1 MNYLDDKR
9 LREALPGWVPEIR
22 YLPETDSTNLRA
34 MAWASEAAAAGSMV
48 VADFQA
54 AGRGRLGRTWTAPA
68 ASSLLLSIV
77 LRPGSAPERWPLI
90 SLAAGVAVCECLAG
104 LGLEPGL
111 KWPNDVLLGDRK
123 VAGILSEAA
132 EGVVILGIGL
142 NVGRVEFPEE
152 IASTATS
159 LENFSSREFNRLDV
173 LSGLTGHLSGLVEG
187 PADDVPAAYRKW
199 SRTLGRQVRVDLGNG
214 FVEDRAVDIDPFGG
228 LVLAGGR
235 VVRAGDVVQVR

>member
-1 MNYLDDKR
+1 MNDHDDRR
-9 LREALPGWVPEIR
+9 LRQALPGWVPEAR
-22 YLPETDSTNLRA
+22 FLPETDSTNRRA
-34 MAWASEAAAAGSMV
+34 MTWAKQGAVAGSMV
-48 VADFQA
+48 VADFQT

-68 ASSLLLSIV
+68 GSSLLLSVV
-77 LRPGSAPERWPLI
+77 LRPDTAPERWPLI

-104 LGLEPGL
+104 LGLGPGL

-123 VAGILSEAA
+123 VAGILAEAA
-132 EGVVILGIGL
+132 EGVVILGIGI

-159 LENFSSREFNRLDV
+159 LENFSGRAFNRLHV
-173 LSGLTGHLSGLVEG
+173 LSGLTGKLSGLVEAPPEG
-187 PADDVPAAYRKW
+187 VPAGYREW
-199 SRTLGRQVRVDLGNG
+199 SRTLGREVRVDLGTG
-214 FVEDRAVDIDPFGG
+214 FIEDRAVDIDPFGG

>member
-1 MNYLDDKR
+1 MNDLDDKR
-9 LREALPGWVPEIR
+9 LRQALPSWVPEVR
-22 YLPETDSTNLRA
+22 FLPETDSTNRRA
-34 MAWASEAAAAGSMV
+34 MAWAKQDAAAGSMV
-48 VADFQA
+48 VADYQT

-68 ASSLLLSIV
+68 GSSLLISMV
-77 LRPGSAPERWPLI
+77 LRPDTAPERWPLI

-123 VAGILSEAA
+123 VAGILAEAS

-142 NVGRVEFPEE
+142 NVGRVEFPEN

-159 LENFSSREFNRLDV
+159 LENFTGRAFNRLDV
-173 LSGLTGHLSGLVEG
+173 LSGLTVHLSGLVEAP
-187 PADDVPAAYRKW
+187 PAGVPAAYHGW
-199 SRTLGRQVRVDLGNG
+199 SRTLGREVKVDLGND
-214 FVEDRAVDIDPFGG
+214 FLEDRAVDIDPFGG

-235 VVRAGDVVQVR
+235 IVRVGDVVEVR